1 LTISI
6 AFDLSDRLLG
16 SGCSPQKLPNIEN
29 PFRDDVYRLCVCT
42 TLLMQD
48 VHIEL
53 EMEDLAHGQM
63 AMK

>member
-1 LTISI
+1 M
-6 AFDLSDRLLG
+6 
-16 SGCSPQKLPNIEN
+16 SPKKLPNIEN
-29 PFRDDVYRLCVCT
+29 PFRDDVYRLCVST